1 MDEKVKD
8 KVTDED
14 KKIVEEACT
23 ETQ

>member
-8 KVTDED
+8 KVTPED
-14 KKIVEEACT
+14 KKVVEEACT